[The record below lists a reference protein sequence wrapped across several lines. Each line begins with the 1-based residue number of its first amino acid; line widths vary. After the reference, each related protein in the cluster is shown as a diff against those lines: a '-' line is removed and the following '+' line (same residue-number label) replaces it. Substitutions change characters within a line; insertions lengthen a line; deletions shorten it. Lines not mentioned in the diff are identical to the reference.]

1 MDEKIKNY
9 LGIAI
14 IIGVFA
20 LAYAA
25 INYVGTYSK
34 SIEPSAFRSFSAS
47 GEGKIT
53 AIPDIAQFTFS
64 VITEGGKD
72 PEGKQASYG
81 AGISKLQ
88 KENTEKTNKIIE
100 FVKSQGIES
109 KDIKTQNYNLN
120 PRYQYFNCPVP
131 LRDGKPEI
139 CPPPEITGYTITQT
153 VLIKIRNFEK
163 ISIILSGAVE
173 NGANSVSELS
183 FNVDDPTILQDQARE
198 QAIKKAKEKAL
209 SIAKASDFKI
219 GRLLSIDEGGYPVK
233 FGGEISR
240 ALLSPTI
247 EPGSQ
252 EITATIT
259 LRYEIK

>member
-14 IIGVFA
+14 IVAILA

-34 SIEPSAFRSFSAS
+34 SIEPSAFRSFSAN

-72 PEGKQASYG
+72 IA
-81 AGISKLQ
+81 KLQ
-88 KENTEKTNKIIE
+88 KENTDKTNKILELI
-100 FVKSQGIES
+100 KSNGVED
-109 KDIKTQNYNLN
+109 KDIKTQSYNVT
-120 PRYQYFNCPVP
+120 PRYQYFSCPIERQKVEP
-131 LRDGKPEI
+131 
-139 CPPPEITGYTITQT
+139 CPPPEITGYAISQT

-163 ISIILSGAVE
+163 IGVILSGAVE
-173 NGANSVSELS
+173 KGANSVSELS
-183 FNVDDPTILQDQARE
+183 FNVDDPTTLQDQARE

-209 SIAKASDFKI
+209 SITKAGGFKI
-219 GRLLSIDEGGYPVK
+219 GRLLSIDEGGYPTPVPFYAK
-233 FGGEISR
+233 GGFGGEISQ